1 MDKHVMI
8 GSSAES
14 PMSPFGR
21 PGFGRSQLEHST
33 RLREVVLMLAVEY
46 GAKSKIHRKMD
57 DMLPFLSHTQIYHM
71 LINFLAFF
79 NS

>member
-57 DMLPFLSHTQIYHM
+57 DMLPFFEPYSNLSYVDQLLSI
-71 LINFLAFF
+71 F
-79 NS
+79 